1 MSEAE
6 VINYMR
12 QICEGIKHMH
22 EKNIIHLDVKPEN
35 IMCQT
40 RKSTNIKLID
50 FGLATKLDP
59 NEVVKISTGTAE
71 FAAPEIVEREPVG
84 FYTDMWAVGVLS
96 YVLLSGLSPFAGEND
111 VATLKNVKACDWDF
125 DEDAFR
131 HISDEGKDFIRRLLV
146 KNKEKRL
153 NAHECLL
160 HPWLTGDHS
169 DKTRQ
174 ISRDR
179 FLALRDKIRKK
190 YDDWSKFVL
199 PIGRLSEYSSLR
211 KLLIEKYKIQESSF
225 DRRQAAPRFVIKPTS
240 QFCYEGQSV
249 KFYCRVIGVATP
261 TLTWSHNNQELRQS
275 VKFMKRYQGDDY
287 YFIINRVKLDDRG
300 EYIIR
305 AENHYGS
312 REEVV
317 FLNVQPLPKQVPV
330 YKQQEQQPV
339 RRREPLP
346 FTYWQEESDT
356 APSFTFLLRPR
367 VMQSRDTCKLL
378 CCLSGKPVPTVKW
391 YKDRRELSKYE
402 YSMTHSDGVVTME
415 IIDCKPEDSGK
426 YRCVATNIH
435 GTDETTC
442 VVIVEGQTSTPE
454 QDELVHN
461 FLLSG
466 NRRYI
471 ESPLKPAPPPII
483 TRTQH
488 TTSSY
493 NNTSSFNNT
502 TTSSSS
508 YSNTATRQQDSSSSS
523 FNSSNKT
530 VSNNTSSLLSSS
542 ISSATNNIDTTSTTS
557 SKKKYGKLDAP
568 DSPSRSRS
576 ATKELICKYLYN

>member
-1 MSEAE
+1 MFS
-6 VINYMR
+6 
-12 QICEGIKHMH
+12 
-22 EKNIIHLDVKPEN
+22 
-35 IMCQT
+35 
-40 RKSTNIKLID
+40 
-50 FGLATKLDP
+50 
-59 NEVVKISTGTAE
+59 
-71 FAAPEIVEREPVG
+71 
-84 FYTDMWAVGVLS
+84 
-96 YVLLSGLSPFAGEND
+96 LSGLSPFAGEND

-131 HISDEGKDFIRRLLV
+131 HISEEGKDFIRRLLV

-153 NAHECLL
+153 TAHECLL

-169 DKTRQ
+169 DLTRQ

-190 YDDWSKFVL
+190 YDDWSKFIL

-211 KLLIEKYKIQESSF
+211 KLLIEKYKIHESSF
-225 DRRQAAPRFVIKPTS
+225 DRRQAAPRFVIKPQS

-346 FTYWQEESDT
+346 YTYWQEESDT

-415 IIDCKPEDSGK
+415 IVDCKPGDSGK
-426 YRCVATNIH
+426 YRCVATNEH
-435 GTDETTC
+435 GTDETEC
-442 VVIVEGQTSTPE
+442 VVIVEGETSTPE
-454 QDELVHN
+454 QAKLVHN
-461 FLLSG
+461 FLYSG
-466 NRRYI
+466 DRRYI
-471 ESPLKPAPPPII
+471 ESPMKPAPPPVI

-488 TTSSY
+488 T
-493 NNTSSFNNT
+493 
-502 TTSSSS
+502 SSSS
-508 YSNTATRQQDSSSSS
+508 STSTTRQQDSSSSS
-523 FNSSNKT
+523 FTSSNKT
-530 VSNNTSSLLSSS
+530 VSNNTSSLTTSS
-542 ISSATNNIDTTSTTS
+542 ISNNIDASSISTT
-557 SKKKYGKLDAP
+557 SKKKYGKLEAP

-576 ATKELICKYLYN
+576 ATKELIRTYTTKDFSTTLGTIKKKMYFLFLFL

>member
-1 MSEAE
+1 MLLNQCLILA
-6 VINYMR
+6 ML
-12 QICEGIKHMH
+12 
-22 EKNIIHLDVKPEN
+22 IHRELYFVQPL
-35 IMCQT
+35 T
-40 RKSTNIKLID
+40 SLFFFLI
-50 FGLATKLDP
+50 
-59 NEVVKISTGTAE
+59 S
-71 FAAPEIVEREPVG
+71 
-84 FYTDMWAVGVLS
+84 
-96 YVLLSGLSPFAGEND
+96 LSGLSPFAGEND

-131 HISDEGKDFIRRLLV
+131 HISEEGKDFIRRLLV

-153 NAHECLL
+153 TAHECLL

-190 YDDWSKFVL
+190 YDDWSKFIL

-225 DRRQAAPRFVIKPTS
+225 DRRQAAPRFVIKPQS

-346 FTYWQEESDT
+346 YTYWQEESDT

-402 YSMTHSDGVVTME
+402 YSMTHSDGVVTLE
-415 IIDCKPEDSGK
+415 IVDCKPNDSGK
-426 YRCVATNIH
+426 YSCIATNEH
-435 GTDETTC
+435 GTDETSC
-442 VVIVEGQTSTPE
+442 VVIVEGNTSTPE
-454 QDELVHN
+454 QAELVHN
-461 FLLSG
+461 FLYSG
-466 NRRYI
+466 DRRYI

-488 TTSSY
+488 TSSTSQ
-493 NNTSSFNNT
+493 TKQQE
-502 TTSSSS
+502 SSSTS
-508 YSNTATRQQDSSSSS
+508 L
-523 FNSSNKT
+523 NSSNKT
-530 VSNNTSSLLSSS
+530 VSNTTSSLLSSS
-542 ISSATNNIDTTSTTS
+542 ISSNNIDTSSTSTTS
-557 SKKKYGKLDAP
+557 KKKYGGKLDAP

-576 ATKELICKYLYN
+576 ATKELICKYSSSLNIFYVWNRN

>member
-1 MSEAE
+1 M
-6 VINYMR
+6 
-12 QICEGIKHMH
+12 
-22 EKNIIHLDVKPEN
+22 
-35 IMCQT
+35 
-40 RKSTNIKLID
+40 
-50 FGLATKLDP
+50 
-59 NEVVKISTGTAE
+59 
-71 FAAPEIVEREPVG
+71 
-84 FYTDMWAVGVLS
+84 
-96 YVLLSGLSPFAGEND
+96 SPFAGEND

-131 HISDEGKDFIRRLLV
+131 HISGEGKDFIRRLLV

-153 NAHECLL
+153 TAHECLL

-169 DKTRQ
+169 DLTRQ
-174 ISRDR
+174 IARDR

-190 YDDWSKFVL
+190 YDDWSKFIL

-211 KLLIEKYKIQESSF
+211 KLLIEKYKIQETSF
-225 DRRQAAPRFVIKPTS
+225 DRRQAAPRFVIKPQS

-249 KFYCRVIGVATP
+249 KFYCRVIGAATP

-330 YKQQEQQPV
+330 YRQQEQQPV

-346 FTYWQEESDT
+346 YTFWQEESDT

-367 VMQSRDTCKLL
+367 VMQGRDTCKLL

-402 YSMTHSDGVVTME
+402 YSMTHADGVVTME

-426 YRCVATNIH
+426 YRCVATNQH
-435 GTDETTC
+435 GTDETSC
-442 VVIVEGQTSTPE
+442 VVIVEGETSTPE
-454 QDELVHN
+454 QAELVHN
-461 FLLSG
+461 FLYSG
-466 NRRYI
+466 DRRYI
-471 ESPLKPAPPPII
+471 ESPMKPAPPPII
-483 TRTQH
+483 IRKSSFSTHHQSSTSSHNNTTRRLSSSVVH
-488 TTSSY
+488 ENTTSSY
-493 NNTSSFNNT
+493 QS
-502 TTSSSS
+502 
-508 YSNTATRQQDSSSSS
+508 
-523 FNSSNKT
+523 SSNKT
-530 VSNNTSSLLSSS
+530 VNNASSYASSS
-542 ISSATNNIDTTSTTS
+542 ISSKVNNIDTSSSSTSIAPSTAS

-568 DSPSRSRS
+568 GSPSRSRS
-576 ATKELICKYLYN
+576 ATKELICMLGFN

>member
-1 MSEAE
+1 MFS
-6 VINYMR
+6 
-12 QICEGIKHMH
+12 
-22 EKNIIHLDVKPEN
+22 
-35 IMCQT
+35 
-40 RKSTNIKLID
+40 
-50 FGLATKLDP
+50 
-59 NEVVKISTGTAE
+59 
-71 FAAPEIVEREPVG
+71 
-84 FYTDMWAVGVLS
+84 
-96 YVLLSGLSPFAGEND
+96 LSGLSPFAGEND

-131 HISDEGKDFIRRLLV
+131 HISEEGKDFIRRLLV

-153 NAHECLL
+153 TAHECLL

-169 DKTRQ
+169 DLTRQ

-190 YDDWSKFVL
+190 YDDWSKFIL

-211 KLLIEKYKIQESSF
+211 KLLIEKYKIHESSF
-225 DRRQAAPRFVIKPTS
+225 DRRQAAPRFVIKPQS

-346 FTYWQEESDT
+346 YTYWQEESDT

-415 IIDCKPEDSGK
+415 IVDCKPGDSGK
-426 YRCVATNIH
+426 YRCVATNEH
-435 GTDETTC
+435 GTDETEC
-442 VVIVEGQTSTPE
+442 VVIVEGETSTPE
-454 QDELVHN
+454 QAKLVHN
-461 FLLSG
+461 FLYSG
-466 NRRYI
+466 DRRYI
-471 ESPLKPAPPPII
+471 ESPMKPAPPPVI

-488 TTSSY
+488 T
-493 NNTSSFNNT
+493 
-502 TTSSSS
+502 SSSS
-508 YSNTATRQQDSSSSS
+508 STSTTRQQDSSSSS
-523 FNSSNKT
+523 FTSSNKT
-530 VSNNTSSLLSSS
+530 VSNNTSSLTTSS
-542 ISSATNNIDTTSTTS
+542 ISNNIDASSISTT
-557 SKKKYGKLDAP
+557 SKKKYGKLEAP

-576 ATKELICKYLYN
+576 ATKELICTYTTKDFSTTLGTIKKKMYFLFLFL

>member
-1 MSEAE
+1 MNFPLLYSLSGGELFERITADGYVMSESE

-22 EKNIIHLDVKPEN
+22 ERNIIHLDVKPEN

-40 RKSTNIKLID
+40 RESTNIKLID

-131 HISDEGKDFIRRLLV
+131 HISEEGKDFIRRLLV

-153 NAHECLL
+153 TAHECLL

-169 DKTRQ
+169 DLTRQ
-174 ISRDR
+174 IARER

-190 YDDWSKFVL
+190 YDDWSKFIL

-211 KLLIEKYKIQESSF
+211 KLLIEKYKIQDTSF
-225 DRRQAAPRFVIKPTS
+225 DRRQAAPRFVIKPQS

-275 VKFMKRYQGDDY
+275 VKFMKRYAGDDY

-317 FLNVQPLPKQVPV
+317 FLNVHPLPKQVPA

-346 FTYWQEESDT
+346 YTFWQEDSDT

-367 VMQSRDTCKLL
+367 VMQARDTCKLL

-415 IIDCKPEDSGK
+415 IVDCKPEDSGK
-426 YRCVATNIH
+426 YRCVATNEH
-435 GTDETTC
+435 GTDETSC
-442 VVIVEGQTSTPE
+442 VVIVEGETSTPE
-454 QDELVHN
+454 QAELVHN
-461 FLLSG
+461 FMYSG
-466 NRRYI
+466 QRKYI
-471 ESPLKPAPPPII
+471 ESPLKPAPPPIVVR
-483 TRTQH
+483 RT
-488 TTSSY
+488 SL
-493 NNTSSFNNT
+493 
-502 TTSSSS
+502 TTSSSQ
-508 YSNTATRQQDSSSSS
+508 YSSRYNNASSTSQTSSS
-523 FNSSNKT
+523 FNSST
-530 VSNNTSSLLSSS
+530 ARRASSS
-542 ISSATNNIDTTSTTS
+542 VIHESNSSSYNS
-557 SKKKYGKLDAP
+557 SNKV
-568 DSPSRSRS
+568 
-576 ATKELICKYLYN
+576 N

>member
-1 MSEAE
+1 MFSHSLSGGELFERITADGYVMSESE

-40 RKSTNIKLID
+40 RESTNIKLID

-111 VATLKNVKACDWDF
+111 VSTLKNVKACDWDF

-131 HISDEGKDFIRRLLV
+131 HISEEGKDFIRRLLV

-153 NAHECLL
+153 TAHECLL

-169 DKTRQ
+169 DLTRQ
-174 ISRDR
+174 IARER

-190 YDDWSKFVL
+190 YDDWSKFIL

-211 KLLIEKYKIQESSF
+211 KLLIEKYKIQDTSF
-225 DRRQAAPRFVIKPTS
+225 DRRQAAPRFVIKPQS

-249 KFYCRVIGVATP
+249 KFYCRVIGIATP

-275 VKFMKRYQGDDY
+275 VKFMKRYAGDDY

-317 FLNVQPLPKQVPV
+317 FLNVHPLPKQVPV

-346 FTYWQEESDT
+346 YTFWQEESDT

-367 VMQSRDTCKLL
+367 VMQARDTCKLL

-391 YKDRRELSKYE
+391 YKDRRELSKHE

-415 IIDCKPEDSGK
+415 IVDCKPEDSGK
-426 YRCVATNIH
+426 YRCVATNEH
-435 GTDETTC
+435 GTDETSC
-442 VVIVEGQTSTPE
+442 VVIVEGETSTPE
-454 QDELVHN
+454 QAELVHN
-461 FLLSG
+461 FMYSG
-466 NRRYI
+466 QRKYI
-471 ESPLKPAPPPII
+471 ESPLKPAPPPIVVRKSSLTTSSHYSSQYNNASSASHTSSSLNSS
-483 TRTQH
+483 TRRASSSVIH
-488 TTSSY
+488 ESNTSSY
-493 NNTSSFNNT
+493 N
-502 TTSSSS
+502 
-508 YSNTATRQQDSSSSS
+508 A
-523 FNSSNKT
+523 SNK
-530 VSNNTSSLLSSS
+530 VNASHHPFPFLHRN
-542 ISSATNNIDTTSTTS
+542 
-557 SKKKYGKLDAP
+557 
-568 DSPSRSRS
+568 
-576 ATKELICKYLYN
+576 